1 MYMNNRNLI
10 IILFACAVVIGIIPV
25 LAAMQSHQNLQEQAA
40 SHQPSLVT
48 KPNNISPALPPFSAP
63 NDVTPP
69 QLNITS
75 PQGGTQLQ
83 GGSTVSL
90 SAQASDN
97 IAVSKVDFVV
107 NGALLCTQTSA
118 PYTCS
123 WSVPSRPN
131 TIYAIVVR
139 AYDLTGNLS

>member
-1 MYMNNRNLI
+1 MKNKNLI
-10 IILFACAVVIGIIPV
+10 IALSVCAVVIGIIPV

-40 SHQPSLVT
+40 SHQPS
-48 KPNNISPALPPFSAP
+48 PSLPPFSAP

-69 QLNITS
+69 QLTITS

-107 NGALLCTQTSA
+107 NGALLCSQTIA

-123 WSVPSRPN
+123 WHVPSRPN
-131 TIYAIVVR
+131 TIYVIVVR
-139 AYDLTGNLS
+139 AYDLTGNLSSRSIAVKSI